1 MKLLIRFLFFI
12 IGLFIMTFG
21 VCMTIEVADIG
32 VGAWDALNVALTER
46 VGLSVGKWVM
56 IDGAVLMIVVSLLL
70 KRRPDVLSLLTIIV
84 IGTLVDFW
92 LNTIFNLFAVDLLF
106 AKLAMLL
113 IGILIIGF
121 GASIYLQAKF
131 PQSPIDNF
139 MLAIKERFRVNLMVA
154 KTIGEITALIPAFF
168 LNGPISYGTIIITF
182 AVGPAI
188 QLFFPSFKKLMQKL
202 QAKDLKF
209 TKVNG

>member
-92 LNTIFNLFAVDLLF
+92 LNTLFDLFAVDVLF

-188 QLFFPSFKKLMQKL
+188 QLFFPSFEKLMQKL